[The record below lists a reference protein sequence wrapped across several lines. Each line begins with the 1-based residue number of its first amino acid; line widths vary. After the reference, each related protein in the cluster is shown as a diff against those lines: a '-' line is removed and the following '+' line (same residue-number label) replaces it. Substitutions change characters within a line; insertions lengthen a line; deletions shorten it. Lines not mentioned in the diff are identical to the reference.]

1 MNAKKPASGIT
12 LKSDLERLDAYVP
25 KAEDYAELPEVT
37 EDMLKKGVVKRA
49 GRWWRRASTMYGIL
63 PYKESPHDHSC

>member
-37 EDMLKKGVVKRA
+37 EDMLRRGVVKRA
-49 GRWWRRASTMYGIL
+49 GRLVETSLHDVRYSTVQGE
-63 PYKESPHDHSC
+63 PA